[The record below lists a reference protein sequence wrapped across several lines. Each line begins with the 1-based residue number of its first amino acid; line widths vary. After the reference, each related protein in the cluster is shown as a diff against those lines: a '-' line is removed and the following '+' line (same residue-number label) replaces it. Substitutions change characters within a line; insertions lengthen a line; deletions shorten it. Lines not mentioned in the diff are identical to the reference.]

1 MTQISIVKIIK
12 NIFASKQDLTP
23 DEELC
28 IRLRLAQNPNTSP
41 EFLQKLA
48 SDKSLYYPYKPDQD
62 INSEERYYAWCR
74 ASHPIAT
81 PPELLKKLASCLSGI
96 RP

>member
-12 NIFASKQDLTP
+12 NIFASKKDLTP
-23 DEELC
+23 DEDLC
-28 IRLRLAQNPNTSP
+28 IRRVLAQNPNTSP

-62 INSEERYYAWCR
+62 INFEERYYAWCR
-74 ASHPIAT
+74 ASQP
-81 PPELLKKLASCLSGI
+81 L
-96 RP
+96 